1 MGFVAMTER
10 SDAWR
15 KVRAILYMRGWTQQ
29 NLADMTGYSAIYVR
43 DVLMGLRRSPKV
55 QEKVAS
61 VLGFSCWAELEAA
74 DVGVR
79 T

>member
-43 DVLMGLRRSPKV
+43 DVLLGLRTSAKV
-55 QEKVAS
+55 QEKVAA
-61 VLGFSCWAELEAA
+61 VLGFSCWAELEQA
-74 DVGVR
+74 DVGVM